1 MEFHYPKTLS
11 DFCRKEFLFYLCT
24 SKIMEKKMKKIEMVD
39 LKSQYLRIKTEI
51 DSAINEVIEN
61 TAFINGKHVETF
73 SENLKTYLGVNY
85 VVPCANGTDALQVAL
100 MALNLKTGD
109 EVIVPSFTFIASA
122 EVIGLLGLRPVMV
135 DVDYDNF
142 NVTAKNIEKAI
153 TVNTKAIIPVHLFG
167 QASQMEEIMLLAK
180 KYDLYVVEDNAQAL
194 GADYIFDSGK
204 RQKLGTIGHIG
215 CTSFFPSKNLGCY
228 GDGGAVFTN
237 DETLAKRL
245 KMICNHGSTVK
256 YHHEVL
262 GVNSRL
268 DTLQAAILDVKL
280 KYLNT
285 FNKLR
290 YEAAQRYS
298 YAFKDISGIITPKES
313 TFSTHVYH
321 QYTLKVLDGKRDEL
335 KEFLAKHGIP
345 AMVYYP
351 IPLHKQEAFLQIAHQ
366 SGDMSVAEKLCDEVL
381 SLPMHTELDLS
392 TIAFIIS
399 KVMSF
404 YGK

>member
-1 MEFHYPKTLS
+1 
-11 DFCRKEFLFYLCT
+11 
-24 SKIMEKKMKKIEMVD
+24 MKKIEMVD
-39 LKSQYLRIKTEI
+39 LKGQYLRIKTEI

-167 QASQMEEIMLLAK
+167 GAAQMEEIMLLAK

-194 GADYIFDSGK
+194 GADYVFDSGK

>member
-1 MEFHYPKTLS
+1 
-11 DFCRKEFLFYLCT
+11 
-24 SKIMEKKMKKIEMVD
+24 MKKIEMVD
-39 LKSQYLRIKTEI
+39 LKGQYLRIKTEI

-142 NVTAKNIEKAI
+142 NVTAKNIEQAI

-167 QASQMEEIMLLAK
+167 GAAQMEEIMLLAK

-237 DETLAKRL
+237 DETLAKRI

-298 YAFKDISGIITPKES
+298 YAFKDIPGIITPKES

-335 KEFLAKHGIP
+335 KEFLASHGIP

-366 SGDMSVAEKLCDEVL
+366 SGDMSVSEKLCDEVL

>member
-1 MEFHYPKTLS
+1 
-11 DFCRKEFLFYLCT
+11 
-24 SKIMEKKMKKIEMVD
+24 MKKIEMVD
-39 LKSQYLRIKTEI
+39 LKGQYLRIKTEI

-167 QASQMEEIMLLAK
+167 QASQMEQIMLLAK

-335 KEFLAKHGIP
+335 KEFLASHGIP

>member
-1 MEFHYPKTLS
+1 MV
-11 DFCRKEFLFYLCT
+11 
-24 SKIMEKKMKKIEMVD
+24 KKMKKIEMVD
-39 LKSQYLRIKTEI
+39 LKGQYLRIKTEI

-167 QASQMEEIMLLAK
+167 GAAQMEEIMLLAK

-194 GADYIFDSGK
+194 GADYVFDSGK

>member
-1 MEFHYPKTLS
+1 M
-11 DFCRKEFLFYLCT
+11 
-24 SKIMEKKMKKIEMVD
+24 
-39 LKSQYLRIKTEI
+39 
-51 DSAINEVIEN
+51 
-61 TAFINGKHVETF
+61 
-73 SENLKTYLGVNY
+73 
-85 VVPCANGTDALQVAL
+85 
-100 MALNLKTGD
+100 
-109 EVIVPSFTFIASA
+109 
-122 EVIGLLGLRPVMV
+122 
-135 DVDYDNF
+135 
-142 NVTAKNIEKAI
+142 
-153 TVNTKAIIPVHLFG
+153 
-167 QASQMEEIMLLAK
+167 
-180 KYDLYVVEDNAQAL
+180 
-194 GADYIFDSGK
+194 
-204 RQKLGTIGHIG
+204 
-215 CTSFFPSKNLGCY
+215 
-228 GDGGAVFTN
+228 FTN

>member
-1 MEFHYPKTLS
+1 
-11 DFCRKEFLFYLCT
+11 
-24 SKIMEKKMKKIEMVD
+24 MKKIEMVD
-39 LKSQYLRIKTEI
+39 LKGQYLRIKTEI

-167 QASQMEEIMLLAK
+167 GAAQMEEIMLLAK

-298 YAFKDISGIITPKES
+298 YAFKDIPGIITPKES

>member
-1 MEFHYPKTLS
+1 
-11 DFCRKEFLFYLCT
+11 
-24 SKIMEKKMKKIEMVD
+24 MKKIEMVD

-167 QASQMEEIMLLAK
+167 GAAQMEEIMLLAK

-237 DETLAKRL
+237 DETLAKRI

>member
-1 MEFHYPKTLS
+1 
-11 DFCRKEFLFYLCT
+11 
-24 SKIMEKKMKKIEMVD
+24 MKKIEMVD
-39 LKSQYLRIKTEI
+39 LKGQYLRIKTEI

-237 DETLAKRL
+237 DETLAKRI

-290 YEAAQRYS
+290 YEAGQRYS

>member
-1 MEFHYPKTLS
+1 
-11 DFCRKEFLFYLCT
+11 
-24 SKIMEKKMKKIEMVD
+24 MKKIEMVD
-39 LKSQYLRIKTEI
+39 LKGQYLRIKNEI

-167 QASQMEEIMLLAK
+167 GAAQMEEIMLLAK

-237 DETLAKRL
+237 DETLAKRI

>member
-1 MEFHYPKTLS
+1 
-11 DFCRKEFLFYLCT
+11 
-24 SKIMEKKMKKIEMVD
+24 MKKIEMVD

-167 QASQMEEIMLLAK
+167 QASQMEQIMLLAK

-194 GADYIFDSGK
+194 GADYVFDSGK

-298 YAFKDISGIITPKES
+298 YAFKDIPGIITPKES

-351 IPLHKQEAFLQIAHQ
+351 IPLHKQEAFLQI
-366 SGDMSVAEKLCDEVL
+366 
-381 SLPMHTELDLS
+381 
-392 TIAFIIS
+392 
-399 KVMSF
+399 
-404 YGK
+404 

>member
-1 MEFHYPKTLS
+1 
-11 DFCRKEFLFYLCT
+11 
-24 SKIMEKKMKKIEMVD
+24 MKKIEMVD
-39 LKSQYLRIKTEI
+39 LKGQYLRIKTEI

-167 QASQMEEIMLLAK
+167 QATQMEEIMLLAK

-298 YAFKDISGIITPKES
+298 YAFKDIPGIITPKES

-335 KEFLAKHGIP
+335 KEFLASHGIP

-366 SGDMSVAEKLCDEVL
+366 SGDMNVAEKLCDEVL

>member
-1 MEFHYPKTLS
+1 
-11 DFCRKEFLFYLCT
+11 
-24 SKIMEKKMKKIEMVD
+24 MEKKMKKIEMVD
-39 LKSQYLRIKTEI
+39 LKGQYLRIKTEI

-73 SENLKTYLGVNY
+73 SENLKTYLEVNY

>member
-1 MEFHYPKTLS
+1 
-11 DFCRKEFLFYLCT
+11 
-24 SKIMEKKMKKIEMVD
+24 MKKIEMVD

-194 GADYIFDSGK
+194 GADYVFDSGK

-404 YGK
+404 YGR

>member
-1 MEFHYPKTLS
+1 MV
-11 DFCRKEFLFYLCT
+11 
-24 SKIMEKKMKKIEMVD
+24 KKMKKIEMVD

-142 NVTAKNIEKAI
+142 NVTAKNIEQAI

-167 QASQMEEIMLLAK
+167 QAAQMEEIMLLAK

-237 DETLAKRL
+237 DETLAKRI

>member
-1 MEFHYPKTLS
+1 
-11 DFCRKEFLFYLCT
+11 
-24 SKIMEKKMKKIEMVD
+24 MKKIEMVD
-39 LKSQYLRIKTEI
+39 LKGQYLRIKTEI

-237 DETLAKRL
+237 DETLAKRI

>member
-1 MEFHYPKTLS
+1 
-11 DFCRKEFLFYLCT
+11 
-24 SKIMEKKMKKIEMVD
+24 MKKIEMVD
-39 LKSQYLRIKTEI
+39 LKGQYLRIKTEI

-167 QASQMEEIMLLAK
+167 GAAQMEEIMLLAK

-268 DTLQAAILDVKL
+268 DTLQAAILNVKL

>member
-1 MEFHYPKTLS
+1 
-11 DFCRKEFLFYLCT
+11 
-24 SKIMEKKMKKIEMVD
+24 MKKIEMVD

-194 GADYIFDSGK
+194 GADYVFDSGK

>member
-1 MEFHYPKTLS
+1 
-11 DFCRKEFLFYLCT
+11 
-24 SKIMEKKMKKIEMVD
+24 MEKKMKKIEMVD
-39 LKSQYLRIKTEI
+39 LKGQYLRIKTEI

-167 QASQMEEIMLLAK
+167 GAAQMEEIMLLAK

-194 GADYIFDSGK
+194 GADYVFDSGK

-237 DETLAKRL
+237 DETLAKRI

-399 KVMSF
+399 KIMSF

>member
-1 MEFHYPKTLS
+1 
-11 DFCRKEFLFYLCT
+11 
-24 SKIMEKKMKKIEMVD
+24 MKKIEMVD
-39 LKSQYLRIKTEI
+39 LKGQYLRIKTEI

-167 QASQMEEIMLLAK
+167 QAAQMEEIMLLAK

-237 DETLAKRL
+237 DETLAKRI

-335 KEFLAKHGIP
+335 KEFLASHGIP

-366 SGDMSVAEKLCDEVL
+366 SGDMNVAEKLCDEVL

>member
-1 MEFHYPKTLS
+1 
-11 DFCRKEFLFYLCT
+11 
-24 SKIMEKKMKKIEMVD
+24 MKKIEMVD

-167 QASQMEEIMLLAK
+167 GAAQMEEIMLLAK

>member
-1 MEFHYPKTLS
+1 
-11 DFCRKEFLFYLCT
+11 
-24 SKIMEKKMKKIEMVD
+24 MKKIEMVD
-39 LKSQYLRIKTEI
+39 LKGQYLRIKTEI
-51 DSAINEVIEN
+51 DSAINEVIDN
-61 TAFINGKHVETF
+61 SAFINGKQVETF

-142 NVTAKNIEKAI
+142 NVTAKNIEQAI

-167 QASQMEEIMLLAK
+167 QGAPMEQIMLLAK

-298 YAFKDISGIITPKES
+298 YAFKDIPGIITPKES

-404 YGK
+404 YGR

>member
-1 MEFHYPKTLS
+1 
-11 DFCRKEFLFYLCT
+11 
-24 SKIMEKKMKKIEMVD
+24 MKKIEMVD
-39 LKSQYLRIKTEI
+39 LKGQYLRIKTEI

-100 MALNLKTGD
+100 MALNLKMGD

-142 NVTAKNIEKAI
+142 NVTAKNIEQAI

-237 DETLAKRL
+237 DETLAKRI

-285 FNKLR
+285 FNKMR

-366 SGDMSVAEKLCDEVL
+366 SGDMSVAEKLSDEVL

>member
-1 MEFHYPKTLS
+1 
-11 DFCRKEFLFYLCT
+11 
-24 SKIMEKKMKKIEMVD
+24 MKKIEMVD

>member
-1 MEFHYPKTLS
+1 
-11 DFCRKEFLFYLCT
+11 
-24 SKIMEKKMKKIEMVD
+24 MKKIEMVD
-39 LKSQYLRIKTEI
+39 LKGQYLRIKTEI

-167 QASQMEEIMLLAK
+167 QASQMEQIMLLAK

>member
-1 MEFHYPKTLS
+1 
-11 DFCRKEFLFYLCT
+11 
-24 SKIMEKKMKKIEMVD
+24 MEKKMKKIEMVD

-194 GADYIFDSGK
+194 GADYVFDSGK

-298 YAFKDISGIITPKES
+298 YAFKDIPGIITPKES

-335 KEFLAKHGIP
+335 KEFLASHGIP

-366 SGDMSVAEKLCDEVL
+366 SGDMSVSEKLCDEVL

>member
-1 MEFHYPKTLS
+1 
-11 DFCRKEFLFYLCT
+11 
-24 SKIMEKKMKKIEMVD
+24 MKKIEMVD

-142 NVTAKNIEKAI
+142 NVTAKNIERAI

-167 QASQMEEIMLLAK
+167 QASQMEQIMLLAK

-194 GADYIFDSGK
+194 GADYVFDSGK

-237 DETLAKRL
+237 DETLAKRI

-298 YAFKDISGIITPKES
+298 YAFKDIPGIITPKES

-335 KEFLAKHGIP
+335 KEFLASHGIP

>member
-1 MEFHYPKTLS
+1 
-11 DFCRKEFLFYLCT
+11 
-24 SKIMEKKMKKIEMVD
+24 MEKKMKKIEMVD
-39 LKSQYLRIKTEI
+39 LKGQYLRIKTEI

-167 QASQMEEIMLLAK
+167 GAAQMEEIMLLAK

-194 GADYIFDSGK
+194 GADYVFDSGK

-237 DETLAKRL
+237 DETLAKRI

>member
-1 MEFHYPKTLS
+1 
-11 DFCRKEFLFYLCT
+11 
-24 SKIMEKKMKKIEMVD
+24 MKKIEMVD
-39 LKSQYLRIKTEI
+39 LKGQYLRIKTEI

-142 NVTAKNIEKAI
+142 NVTAKNIEQAI

-167 QASQMEEIMLLAK
+167 GAAQMEEIMLLAK

-237 DETLAKRL
+237 DETLAKRI

-285 FNKLR
+285 FNKMR

-298 YAFKDISGIITPKES
+298 YAFKDISGLITPKES

>member
-1 MEFHYPKTLS
+1 
-11 DFCRKEFLFYLCT
+11 
-24 SKIMEKKMKKIEMVD
+24 MKKIEMVD
-39 LKSQYLRIKTEI
+39 LKGQYLRIKTEI

-167 QASQMEEIMLLAK
+167 GAAQMEEIMLLAK

-237 DETLAKRL
+237 DETLAKRI

-335 KEFLAKHGIP
+335 KEFLASHGIP

>member
-1 MEFHYPKTLS
+1 
-11 DFCRKEFLFYLCT
+11 
-24 SKIMEKKMKKIEMVD
+24 MKKIEMVD
-39 LKSQYLRIKTEI
+39 LKGQYLRIKTEI

-167 QASQMEEIMLLAK
+167 GAAQMEEIMLLAK

-399 KVMSF
+399 KIMSF

>member
-1 MEFHYPKTLS
+1 MV
-11 DFCRKEFLFYLCT
+11 
-24 SKIMEKKMKKIEMVD
+24 KKMKKIEMVD

-298 YAFKDISGIITPKES
+298 YAFKDIPGIITPKES

>member
-1 MEFHYPKTLS
+1 
-11 DFCRKEFLFYLCT
+11 
-24 SKIMEKKMKKIEMVD
+24 MKKIEMVD
-39 LKSQYLRIKTEI
+39 LKGQYLRIKTEI

-142 NVTAKNIEKAI
+142 NVTAKNIEQAI

-167 QASQMEEIMLLAK
+167 GAAQMEEIMLLAK

>member
-1 MEFHYPKTLS
+1 MV
-11 DFCRKEFLFYLCT
+11 
-24 SKIMEKKMKKIEMVD
+24 KKMKKIEMVD

-167 QASQMEEIMLLAK
+167 QASQMEQIMLLAK

-194 GADYIFDSGK
+194 GADYVFDSGK

>member
-1 MEFHYPKTLS
+1 
-11 DFCRKEFLFYLCT
+11 
-24 SKIMEKKMKKIEMVD
+24 MKKIEMVD
-39 LKSQYLRIKTEI
+39 LKGQYLRIKTEI

-73 SENLKTYLGVNY
+73 SENLKTYLGANY

-167 QASQMEEIMLLAK
+167 QASQMEQIMLLAK